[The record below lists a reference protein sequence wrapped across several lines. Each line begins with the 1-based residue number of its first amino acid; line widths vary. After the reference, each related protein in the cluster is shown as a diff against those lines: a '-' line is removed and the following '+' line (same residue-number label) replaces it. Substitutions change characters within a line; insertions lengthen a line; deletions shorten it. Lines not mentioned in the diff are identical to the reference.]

1 MRRLI
6 VTENMSFDG
15 IVSPMDGWFDP
26 SAQDEEVV
34 AAINEHDREVDA
46 VVLGRRT
53 FQDFEG
59 FWPHQ
64 VDDPT
69 GFTDYLN
76 RVQKYVVSTSL
87 EHTDWQNSTI
97 LRGPVAEQLAALK
110 DAPGGDIDITGSISL
125 VHSLWPTGLIDLVRA
140 WVFPAVQGYGRRLLP
155 DGMAQ
160 RLELVESRA
169 FGCGVVLL
177 EYRPV
182 K

>member
-1 MRRLI
+1 VRRLI

-15 IVSPMDGWFDP
+15 VVSPMDGWFDP
-26 SAQDEEVV
+26 AAQDEEVV
-34 AAINEHDREVDA
+34 AAINEHDRAIDA
-46 VVLGRRT
+46 VVLGRKT
-53 FQDFEG
+53 FQEFAG

-64 VDDPT
+64 TDDPT

-76 RVQKYVVSTSL
+76 AVRKYVVSTSL
-87 EHTDWQNSTI
+87 QHTDWQNSTI
-97 LRGPVAEQLAALK
+97 LRGPAADELAALK

-160 RLELVESRA
+160 RLELVESRG

-182 K
+182 